1 MCSLFTSPNDI
12 PVSVVIP
19 YSPEH
24 TPSEMLEEA
33 KQSVKNQSVPTEV
46 IVIED
51 VEQRGPAWA
60 RNQGIDQAN
69 SRFIAFLDAD
79 DLWHDNKLSAQIQCL
94 RGNQAGICV
103 QGEYNNTR
111 VFMRDLFVM
120 NTSSLTSSIL
130 TDTNQVD
137 VRFDEKLDRRED
149 HLFILE
155 AMAQSGGCFLPNL
168 VKIRKHMGGLSSRN
182 TPQLRIEQNEFFVE
196 LVAERV
202 SKLMVEQYED
212 ELFRRLY
219 HRIGRTEH
227 REGRYKSAIEYFRSS
242 LSYRLSIKTI
252 GAMTLSFGKCAFYP
266 PYGEC

>member
-1 MCSLFTSPNDI
+1 MSNEVL
-12 PVSVVIP
+12 VSVVIP

-24 TPSEMLEEA
+24 TPSQMLEEA
-33 KQSVKNQSVPTEV
+33 KQSVENQSVPTEI

-51 VEQRGPAWA
+51 AEQRGPAWA
-60 RNQGIDQAN
+60 RNKGIEQA
-69 SRFIAFLDAD
+69 SSQFVAFLDSD
-79 DLWHDNKLSAQIQCL
+79 DLWYDGKLSAQIQCL
-94 RGNQAGICV
+94 RANQAGICV
-103 QGEYNNTR
+103 QGEYDDTE

-130 TDTNQVD
+130 IDTHRVD
-137 VRFDEKLDRRED
+137 VRFEEGLERRED

-155 AMAQSGGCFLPNL
+155 AMAQSRGCFLPNL
-168 VKIRKHMGGLSSRN
+168 VKIRKHEDGLSSRN
-182 TPQLRIEQNEFFVE
+182 TPQLRIEQNRFFTK
-196 LVAERV
+196 LAAERV
-202 SKLMVEQYED
+202 SKTMVEQYED

-252 GAMTLSFGKCAFYP
+252 GAMILSVGKCVFYR